1 MSDIFTS
8 NILHT
13 VVQLQP
19 SEFNDSIDQTI
30 LDKLRNKVEGKCD
43 RNGYIKPGST
53 EIVKRSLG
61 QVLQGNFNGS
71 CNFRISFKVD
81 ICNPVEGM
89 VVKAIVKNI
98 NKMGLF
104 CELHNIEPSPLSI
117 ILAKQH
123 HLKSEKFEN
132 VKMNSVIQVEIIGVK
147 FDYND
152 TQIKCIGRLTEDGK
166 TLEEEYED
174 DEVDE
179 TEEMDLGDSTT
190 SEEDEEDEEESLS
203 NSNLSGGGKN
213 DIISMVGGTLNKT
226 EGFEQ
231 EEVDLGEN
239 LELNLEEVEMEE
251 NNNNDID
258 EDLGLEFEGEVMDL
272 DAVSRRDTQP
282 LFLHENYEIPKK
294 LTEEVFQR
302 EVRTNSDYTP
312 FIKKPTNKIN
322 YHIYLILSDLFID
335 FYEKY
340 GMKPKKI
347 SLSTRNKYF
356 KSIKNFMKINASS
369 YELEE
374 NDNRT
379 FVI

>member
-132 VKMNSVIQVEIIGVK
+132 IKMNSVIQVEIIGVK

-179 TEEMDLGDSTT
+179 TEEMDLGDTTT
-190 SEEDEEDEEESLS
+190 SEDDEEDEESLS
-203 NSNLSGGGKN
+203 NNMSGGAKN
-213 DIISMVGGTLNKT
+213 DIISMVGGTLNQNKQ
-226 EGFEQ
+226 EVEE
-231 EEVDLGEN
+231 EEVGLDEN
-239 LELNLEEVEMEE
+239 LELNLEEVEM
-251 NNNNDID
+251 D
-258 EDLGLEFEGEVMDL
+258 EGDEMDDLGLEFEGEVMDL
-272 DAVSRRDTQP
+272 DAISRKDTQP

-302 EVRTNSDYTP
+302 EVRTNSSYTP

-322 YHIYLILSDLFID
+322 FHIYLILSDLFIN
-335 FYEKY
+335 FYEMY
-340 GMKPKKI
+340 GMKPKKL
-347 SLSTRNKYF
+347 SLSTRNKYY

-379 FVI
+379 YVL

>member
-53 EIVKRSLG
+53 EIIKRSLG

-71 CNFRISFKVD
+71 CNYRISFKVD
-81 ICNPVEGM
+81 ICSPVEGM
-89 VVKAIVKNI
+89 IIKVVVKNK

-123 HLKSEKFEN
+123 HLKSETFEN
-132 VKMNSVIQVEIIGVK
+132 VKLNSIIQVEIIGVK

-152 TQIKCIGRLTEDGK
+152 TQIKCIGRLSDDGK
-166 TLEEEYED
+166 TMEEEYED
-174 DEVDE
+174 DEIE
-179 TEEMDLGDSTT
+179 EEEMDLGDVTT
-190 SEEDEEDEEESLS
+190 ETEEEEESLS
-203 NSNLSGGGKN
+203 SSVGGGSKN
-213 DIISMVGGTLNKT
+213 DIISMVGGTLNK
-226 EGFEQ
+226 EKEQ
-231 EEVDLGEN
+231 EIALDEN
-239 LELNLEEVEMEE
+239 LELNMEEVEIGKTDDVNE
-251 NNNNDID
+251 ID
-258 EDLGLEFEGEVMDL
+258 DLGLEFEGEVMDL
-272 DAVSRRDTQP
+272 EAVSRKDIEP

-302 EVRTNSDYTP
+302 GVKVNSTYTP

-322 YHIYLILSDLFID
+322 YHIYLILSDLFIN

-340 GMKPKKI
+340 GVKPKKI
-347 SLSTRNKYF
+347 SLSSRNKYY
-356 KSIKNFMKINASS
+356 KSIKNYMKINASS

>member
-30 LDKLRNKVEGKCD
+30 LDKLKEKVEGKCD
-43 RNGYIKPGST
+43 RNGYIRPGST

-71 CNFRISFKVD
+71 CNYRISYKVD

-89 VVKAIVKNI
+89 IVKVIVKNI

-123 HLKSEKFEN
+123 HLKSEAFEK
-132 VKMNSVIQVEIIGVK
+132 VKLNSVIQVEIIGIK

-152 TQIKCIGRLTEDGK
+152 TQIKCIGRLSEDGK
-166 TLEEEYED
+166 SMEEEYED

-179 TEEMDLGDSTT
+179 TEEMDLGDESTEEE
-190 SEEDEEDEEESLS
+190 EEDEEASLS
-203 NSNLSGGGKN
+203 NNSNMNGGSKN
-213 DIISMVGGTLNKT
+213 DIISMVGGTLN
-226 EGFEQ
+226 Q
-231 EEVDLGEN
+231 DSNEEVDVGEN
-239 LELNLEEVEMEE
+239 LELNLEEVEMGETE
-251 NNNNDID
+251 QNSDLD
-258 EDLGLEFEGEVMDL
+258 EDLSLEFEGEVLDL
-272 DAVSRRDTQP
+272 DAVSRKDVEP

-294 LTEEVFQR
+294 LTDEVFQR
-302 EVRTNSDYTP
+302 DVRINDNYAP

-322 YHIYLILSDLFID
+322 YHIYLILSDLFIN
-335 FYEKY
+335 FFEKY
-340 GMKPKKI
+340 GMKPKKL
-347 SLSTRNKYF
+347 SLSIRNKYF

-374 NDNRT
+374 NTNRT
-379 FVI
+379 FVM

>member
-30 LDKLRNKVEGKCD
+30 LDKLRTKVEGKCD

-61 QVLQGNFNGS
+61 QILQGNFNGS

-132 VKMNSVIQVEIIGVK
+132 IKMNSIIQVEIIGVK
-147 FDYND
+147 YDYND
-152 TQIKCIGRLTEDGK
+152 TQIKCIGRLSEDGK
-166 TLEEEYED
+166 SLEEKYED
-174 DEVDE
+174 DEVDQ
-179 TEEMDLGDSTT
+179 TEEMDLGDSTA
-190 SEEDEEDEEESLS
+190 SEEEEEEDEESLS
-203 NSNLSGGGKN
+203 NSMGGGGKN
-213 DIISMVGGTLNKT
+213 DIISMVGGTLNKNK
-226 EGFEQ
+226 EV
-231 EEVDLGEN
+231 EEVGLDEN
-239 LELNLEEVEMEE
+239 LELNLEEVEMDD
-251 NNNNDID
+251 NNGI

-272 DAVSRRDTQP
+272 DAISRKDTQP

-294 LTEEVFQR
+294 LTDEVFQR
-302 EVRTNSDYTP
+302 EVRKNSSYTP

-322 YHIYLILSDLFID
+322 FHIYLILSDLFIN
-335 FYEKY
+335 FYEMY

-347 SLSTRNKYF
+347 SLSTRNKYY
-356 KSIKNFMKINASS
+356 KSVKNFMKINASS

-374 NDNRT
+374 NNNRT
-379 FVI
+379 FIL

>member
-89 VVKAIVKNI
+89 VVKAIVRNI

-132 VKMNSVIQVEIIGVK
+132 IKMNSVIQVEIIGVK

-152 TQIKCIGRLTEDGK
+152 TQIKCIGRLSEDGK

-179 TEEMDLGDSTT
+179 TEEMDLGESDT
-190 SEEDEEDEEESLS
+190 SEEDEEDEQSLS
-203 NSNLSGGGKN
+203 NNMSGGGKN
-213 DIISMVGGTLNKT
+213 DIISMVGGTLNQSKK
-226 EGFEQ
+226 ELEE
-231 EEVDLGEN
+231 EEVGLDEN
-239 LELNLEEVEMEE
+239 LELNLEEVEMGDSNE
-251 NNNNDID
+251 ID
-258 EDLGLEFEGEVMDL
+258 DLGLEFEGEVMDL
-272 DAVSRRDTQP
+272 DAISRKDTQP

-302 EVRTNSDYTP
+302 EVRTNSSYTP

-322 YHIYLILSDLFID
+322 FHIYLILSDLFIN
-335 FYEKY
+335 FYEMY
-340 GMKPKKI
+340 GMKPKKL
-347 SLSTRNKYF
+347 SLSTRNKYY

-379 FVI
+379 YVL

>member
-53 EIVKRSLG
+53 EIIKRSLG

-89 VVKAIVKNI
+89 VIKAIVKNI

-132 VKMNSVIQVEIIGVK
+132 IKMNSVIQVEIIGVK

-152 TQIKCIGRLTEDGK
+152 TQIKCIGRLSEDGK

-174 DEVDE
+174 DEVDQ
-179 TEEMDLGDSTT
+179 TEEMDLGDTTT
-190 SEEDEEDEEESLS
+190 SEDDEEEEESLS
-203 NSNLSGGGKN
+203 KSMGGGGKN
-213 DIISMVGGTLNKT
+213 DIISMVGGTLNQSKQ
-226 EGFEQ
+226 EVEEEQ
-231 EEVDLGEN
+231 IGLDEN
-239 LELNLEEVEMEE
+239 LELNLEEVEIGDGNE
-251 NNNNDID
+251 ID
-258 EDLGLEFEGEVMDL
+258 DLGIEFEGEVMDL
-272 DAVSRRDTQP
+272 DAISRKDTEP

-302 EVRTNSDYTP
+302 EVRTNSSYTP

-322 YHIYLILSDLFID
+322 FHIYLILSDLFIN
-335 FYEKY
+335 FYEMY

-347 SLSTRNKYF
+347 SLSTRNKYY

-379 FVI
+379 YVL

>member
-132 VKMNSVIQVEIIGVK
+132 IKMNSVIQVEIIGVK

-179 TEEMDLGDSTT
+179 TEEMDLGDSDS
-190 SEEDEEDEEESLS
+190 SEEEEDEESLS
-203 NSNLSGGGKN
+203 NNMSGGGSKN
-213 DIISMVGGTLNKT
+213 DIISMVGGTLNQNKQ
-226 EGFEQ
+226 EVEE
-231 EEVDLGEN
+231 EEVGLDEN
-239 LELNLEEVEMEE
+239 LELNLEEVEMDEGNE
-251 NNNNDID
+251 ID
-258 EDLGLEFEGEVMDL
+258 DLGLEFEGEVMDL
-272 DAVSRRDTQP
+272 DAISRKDTQP

-302 EVRTNSDYTP
+302 EVRTNSSYTP

-322 YHIYLILSDLFID
+322 FHIYLILSDLFIN
-335 FYEKY
+335 FYEMY
-340 GMKPKKI
+340 GMKPKKL
-347 SLSTRNKYF
+347 SLSTRNKYY

-379 FVI
+379 YVL

>member
-30 LDKLRNKVEGKCD
+30 LDKLRTKVEGKCD

-61 QVLQGNFNGS
+61 QILQGNFNGS

-132 VKMNSVIQVEIIGVK
+132 IKMNSIIQVEIIGVK
-147 FDYND
+147 YDYND
-152 TQIKCIGRLTEDGK
+152 TQIKCIGRLSEDGK
-166 TLEEEYED
+166 SLEEKYED
-174 DEVDE
+174 DEVDQ
-179 TEEMDLGDSTT
+179 TEEMDLGDSTA
-190 SEEDEEDEEESLS
+190 SEEEEEEEDEESLS
-203 NSNLSGGGKN
+203 NSMGGGGKN
-213 DIISMVGGTLNKT
+213 DIISMVGGTLNKNK
-226 EGFEQ
+226 EV
-231 EEVDLGEN
+231 EEVGLDEN
-239 LELNLEEVEMEE
+239 LELNLEEVEMDD
-251 NNNNDID
+251 NNGI

-272 DAVSRRDTQP
+272 DAISRKDTQP

-294 LTEEVFQR
+294 LTDEVFQR
-302 EVRTNSDYTP
+302 EVRKNSSYTP

-322 YHIYLILSDLFID
+322 FHIYLILSDLFIN
-335 FYEKY
+335 FYEMY

-347 SLSTRNKYF
+347 SLSTRNKYY
-356 KSIKNFMKINASS
+356 KSVKNFMKINASS

-374 NDNRT
+374 NNNRT
-379 FVI
+379 FIL